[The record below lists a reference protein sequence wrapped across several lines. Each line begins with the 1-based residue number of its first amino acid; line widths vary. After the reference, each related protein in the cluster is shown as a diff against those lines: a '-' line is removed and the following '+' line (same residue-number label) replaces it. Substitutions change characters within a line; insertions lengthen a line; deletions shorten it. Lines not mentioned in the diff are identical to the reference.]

1 MNLSEW
7 KEQGVELAKAHK
19 TQNWALAD
27 WLAAGDT
34 AWGGKAYDE
43 AQVLFPDKSRKYL
56 YEMAYVGRN
65 VHLSCRQENLSF
77 SHHQLVSPLPP
88 VEQER
93 ALQKAVEYK
102 WSTAQLRKWLRDVV
116 LKESPFSV
124 PMPKDLFAQLDQF
137 ARLVKMAP
145 ESLVCRAVQLFL
157 ANPPADIATEYE
169 TGVAAEREECRLR
182 EERRMQRLAE
192 IDAQEAAERRSKAE
206 YADFWFKAEDAVRPY
221 ESFLRRTPGPEQE
234 AWRELRRLSAA
245 RTTPALSI
253 SQQKL
258 SELVAMLLAKDLVAA
273 CNKKPVLAL
282 PPGPAEPQVQE
293 EVAA

>member
-34 AWGGKAYDE
+34 AWGGTAYDE
-43 AQVLFPDKSRKYL
+43 AQVLFPDKTRKYL

-65 VHLSCRQENLSF
+65 VGFPVRQEKLSF
-77 SHHQLVSPLPP
+77 SHHQVVASLEP

-93 ALQKAVEYK
+93 ALQKALGYK
-102 WSTAQLRKWLRDVV
+102 WSTAQLKKHLRENV

-124 PMPKDLFAQLDQF
+124 PMPKGLFAQLDQF
-137 ARLVKMAP
+137 SRTVKMSS

-169 TGVAAEREECRLR
+169 TAVAAEREECRLR
-182 EERRMQRLAE
+182 EERHEQWMAQRQAE
-192 IDAQEAAERRSKAE
+192 WEVQNRTNKE
-206 YADFWFKAEDAVRPY
+206 YRDFWLKADAVVRPF
-221 ESFLRRTPGPEQE
+221 ESFVRSTPGPAQE
-234 AWRELRRLSAA
+234 AWRDLSGIKVCQPWP
-245 RTTPALSI
+245 TLSI
-253 SQQKL
+253 LNQKL
-258 SELVAMLLAKDLVAA
+258 SELVAILLADELVAA

-282 PPGPAEPQVQE
+282 PPGPE
-293 EVAA
+293 ETASSG